1 MKMRYILR
9 GSLLALA
16 LCSALTGCSDD
27 PYEQPFLPHPEAMAH
42 PVYTQDLCTWRIVQG
57 RGEERPDEVRTDA
70 RDYFSLYLQC
80 FETDDP
86 YYLDMAAGKMRF
98 AKAGR
103 SMVAGFLAAGRSQDA
118 MDVIYGAIERCPEDS
133 YAKLSLCYAWIALRR
148 VQFYYVELP
157 ADGRGWAPPEGLANS
172 DYRLGPQ
179 LIPADAGRWGT
190 IRHDVDLTRSLDRE
204 LLEADPRF
212 REVYGDLQ
220 RLTDLQWQGGLVV
233 VPHPIE
239 DLGADSAN

>member
-1 MKMRYILR
+1 MKARILFR

-16 LCSALTGCSDD
+16 LCLGLIGCSDD
-27 PYEQPFLPHPEAMAH
+27 PYEQPFLPHPEAMAS
-42 PVYTQDLCTWRIVQG
+42 PVYTQDLCTWRIVKG

-157 ADGRGWAPPEGLANS
+157 RAGRGWAPPEGLPNS
-172 DYRLGPQ
+172 EYHLGSQ
-179 LIPADAGRWGT
+179 LIPADAGRWGI
-190 IRHDVDLTRSLDRE
+190 IRQDVDLTMALDRE
-204 LLEADPRF
+204 LQETDPHF
-212 REVYGDLQ
+212 REVYHELH
-220 RLTDLQWQGGLVV
+220 RLTDLQWQGRLVKGKA
-233 VPHPIE
+233 
-239 DLGADSAN
+239 L